1 MHVLHKT
8 KLNYCYF
15 VVGSLT
21 VKWLLTF
28 VEEENEDN
36 DVLFFNLS
44 LKLYNTKIASE
55 KMIELKS

>member
-1 MHVLHKT
+1 VHVLHKT

-44 LKLYNTKIASE
+44 LKL
-55 KMIELKS
+55 